1 MPLQMI
7 EQTSPD
13 INNSLTTSHEL
24 ANDLRELY
32 DLPQLPPIEKDV
44 VAFESADIITNLNG
58 LLKDYATDAEE
69 NSIDAIKFIRENI
82 S

>member
-1 MPLQMI
+1 MI

-44 VAFESADIITNLNG
+44 VAFKSADIITNLNG

-69 NSIDAIKFIRENI
+69 NPIDAIKFIRENI

>member
-13 INNSLTTSHEL
+13 INNALTTSQEM

-32 DLPQLPPIEKDV
+32 DLPQLPPIKEDV
-44 VAFESADIITNLNG
+44 VVKSTDIITNLKG
-58 LLKDYATDAEE
+58 FLKDYADSEE
-69 NSIDAIKFIRENI
+69 NPIDAIKFIRESI

>member
-13 INNSLTTSHEL
+13 INNGLATSHEL

-32 DLPQLPPIEKDV
+32 DLPQLPPIEKDLV
-44 VAFESADIITNLNG
+44 VKSSDMITHLKG
-58 LLKDYATDAEE
+58 FLKDYADSEE
-69 NSIDAIKFIRENI
+69 NSVDAIKFIRENI